1 MFIKKAVFVNWGNI
15 PKLEFEFGPVNLF
28 SGGNGSGKTTA
39 ADALQA
45 LMTAMPEMKTAQEQM
60 KKIQETYDKDYKNM
74 VAEYQTKLQKYEQE
88 APTAGDALN
97 ETRSKEMQDMG
108 ARIQQFQ
115 QTAQKELGQK
125 EMDLYKP
132 IMEKAQNAIK
142 KVAKEKG
149 FNYVLDATTGSGLLV
164 ADGVDIL
171 ADVKKSLG
179 F

>member
-1 MFIKKAVFVNWGNI
+1 MKQLKTLAIAIVLFIGTQVSAQTKVAHV
-15 PKLEFEFGPVNLF
+15 
-28 SGGNGSGKTTA
+28 
-39 ADALQA
+39 DLQA
-45 LMTAMPEMKTAQEQM
+45 LITSMPEMKTAQDQM
-60 KKIQETYDKDYKNM
+60 KKIQETYDKEYKGM

-88 APTAGDALN
+88 APTAGDVLN

-108 ARIQQFQ
+108 SRIQQYQ

-125 EMDLYKP
+125 EMDLIKP
-132 IMEKAQNAIK
+132 IMEKAQAAIK

-149 FNYVLDATTGSGLLV
+149 FNYVLDSTTGSGVLV
-164 ADGVDIL
+164 ADGTDLL

>member
-1 MFIKKAVFVNWGNI
+1 
-15 PKLEFEFGPVNLF
+15 
-28 SGGNGSGKTTA
+28 
-39 ADALQA
+39 A
-45 LMTAMPEMKTAQEQM
+45 LMTSMPEMKTAQDQM

-108 ARIQQFQ
+108 SRIQQFQ

-132 IMEKAQNAIK
+132 IMEKAQTAIQ

-164 ADGVDIL
+164 ADGTDLL

>member
-1 MFIKKAVFVNWGNI
+1 
-15 PKLEFEFGPVNLF
+15 
-28 SGGNGSGKTTA
+28 
-39 ADALQA
+39 
-45 LMTAMPEMKTAQEQM
+45 MTSMPEMKVAQDQM

-88 APTAGDALN
+88 APTAGEALN

-108 ARIQQFQ
+108 TRIQQFQ

-132 IMEKAQNAIK
+132 IMEKAQKAIQ

-149 FNYVLDATTGSGLLV
+149 YNYVLDATTGSGLLV
-164 ADGVDIL
+164 ADGTDLL